1 MMLSILANS
10 ASFRNDARQLDEH
23 LWNLL
28 CKCIADNFNSLEVF
42 AKARELDWKTAL
54 TKREEYEFIIGKN
67 LGERVPLDTTL
78 SPHGCIVPEGFDRL
92 ERTTDGTRPRIDIE
106 NNYFHHS
113 VFFQV
118 PMPVEWPFDLPYPSD
133 PTIAKPPQSCEI
145 CQLDSCSCE
154 PHSCDN
160 VTQPLVEL
168 KRYHQKGVGI
178 RALQQIH
185 QDDIL
190 AEYVGQIVPKNTRD
204 QRYMDYVY
212 GFLFT
217 RPGYS
222 EPFALISSKYMG
234 NWTRYMSHSCDANTK
249 FITVAIGGRYRVM
262 VVAERDIEMFEE
274 VTVDYGDDYFKG
286 QQECFCGEPRCRF
299 QDDPDVMHG

>member
-10 ASFRNDARQLDEH
+10 ASFRNNVRQLDDH
-23 LWNLL
+23 MWNLL
-28 CKCIADNFNSLEVF
+28 CKCIADNFNSLELF
-42 AKARELDWKTAL
+42 AKARQLDWKTAL
-54 TKREEYEFIIGKN
+54 TKRDEYQFIIGPN
-67 LGERVPLDTTL
+67 LGERIPPDTVL
-78 SPHGCIVPEGFDRL
+78 SPHGYIVPEGFSQP
-92 ERTTDGTRPRIDIE
+92 ERTMDGTQPRIDIE
-106 NNYFHHS
+106 NNYFQLG
-113 VFFQV
+113 VFYQV
-118 PMPVEWPFDLPYPSD
+118 PEPIEWPFDLPYPSD
-133 PTIAKPPQSCEI
+133 PTVAKPPRSCDI

-154 PHSCDN
+154 PQTCDI

-168 KRYHQKGVGI
+168 KRYRRKGVGI

-185 QDDIL
+185 QGDIL

-204 QRYMDYVY
+204 QRYIDYVY

-234 NWTRYMSHSCDANTK
+234 NWTRYMSHSCEASTR
-249 FITVAIGGRYRVM
+249 FETVAIGGRYRVM
-262 VVAERDIEMFEE
+262 VVAERDIEIFEE

-286 QQECFCGEPRCRF
+286 QQECFCGEVRCRF
-299 QDDPDVMHG
+299 RDDPDVMHG